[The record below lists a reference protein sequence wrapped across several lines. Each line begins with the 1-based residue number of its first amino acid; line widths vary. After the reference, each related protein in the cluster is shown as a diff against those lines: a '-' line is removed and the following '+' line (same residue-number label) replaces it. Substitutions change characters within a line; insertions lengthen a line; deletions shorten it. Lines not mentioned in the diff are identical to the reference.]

1 MLVLVDDDLFPVA
14 KVATVRVR
22 AIELMTRA
30 PAGRTTSASI
40 PVRYD
45 LTDLAHRLEWR
56 GDAVVTQR
64 VQRYVW

>member
-1 MLVLVDDDLFPVA
+1 MLVVIDDDAFPVA
-14 KVATVRVR
+14 KVAAARVR
-22 AIELMTRA
+22 AAELMTRA

-64 VQRYVW
+64 A